1 MPRTPAGKTTEDAA
15 DVDSTVSCRES
26 GFRTIVL
33 NTTSA
38 QEPAPRLYRKLG
50 FREAARSFLGE
61 FELVWFERSL

>member
-1 MPRTPAGKTTEDAA
+1 MSRKAIEWSRD
-15 DVDSTVSCRES
+15 S

-38 QEPAPRLYRKLG
+38 QKPALGLYRKLG

-61 FELVWFERSL
+61 FELVWFELSLKVDLPKVDFW